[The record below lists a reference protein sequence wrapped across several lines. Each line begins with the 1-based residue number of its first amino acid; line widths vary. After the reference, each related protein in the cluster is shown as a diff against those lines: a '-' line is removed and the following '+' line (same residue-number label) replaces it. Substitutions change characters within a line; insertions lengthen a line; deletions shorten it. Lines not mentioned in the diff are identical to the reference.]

1 MKTQSRKIELLAP
14 ARDAQIAIE
23 AIGHGAD
30 AVYMGATAF
39 GARASA
45 GNALADV
52 ARAVDFAHQFNA
64 RIYATVNTLVYD
76 SELKQVEQL
85 ISDLYRIGVD
95 AIIVQDMGILR
106 LDIPPIALHAST
118 QCDLRT
124 VEKARFLESVG
135 FSQLVLARELSL
147 VETRRVAESVQVPIE
162 AFVHG
167 ALCVSYSGRCQVSE
181 MVKGRSANRGECAQM
196 CRLSYDLEDGEGRK
210 LLENKHLLSLRDLNM
225 SNRLAAMLEAG
236 ISSFKIEGRLKDV
249 GYVKNVVAYYRQALD
264 RLIAS
269 SQGSL
274 VRASCG
280 TSVVGFEP
288 DVTKSFNRSF
298 TTYFAD
304 GHPLPNGHGMASL
317 HTPKSLGEPLGK
329 VLNVRGKTLQ
339 INTRKALANGDG
351 LSYLNTR
358 GEYEGC
364 RVNRIDGT
372 TVVLKDAVAIPS
384 GTMIYRTFDKAMN
397 DMLAKP
403 SAERRIAVDAQL
415 ALVPGGI
422 SLTLADERG
431 NRVTHRLETDAV
443 QPAQS
448 AQAAKQRQVLGKLG
462 NTIYVLNEAQ
472 LLDDSFIP
480 SSLLTQQ
487 RREAV
492 ELLDRA
498 QRLTYRFDVR
508 RAEDR
513 EALSFAAELTSADN
527 VANYLAEEF
536 YRDHGVEHI
545 TPAIEVQKPVGNE
558 PVPVMHTRYC
568 LRRELGAC
576 RLDAKAR
583 QLPNELYLRNGN
595 TLLRIDCDCSRC
607 EMHLYL
613 LNPKT

>member
-30 AVYMGATAF
+30 AVYMGASAF

-76 SELKQVEQL
+76 SELKQVERL
-85 ISDLYRIGVD
+85 IADLYHIGVD

-106 LDIPPIALHAST
+106 LDLPPIALHAST

-329 VLNVRGKTLQ
+329 ARNVRGKTME
-339 INTRKALANGDG
+339 IDTRKSLANGDG
-351 LSYLNTR
+351 LSFVNAQ
-358 GEYEGC
+358 GDYEGC
-364 RVNRIDGT
+364 RVNVANGNR
-372 TVVLKDAVAIPS
+372 VVLNEEAQIPA

-397 DMLAKP
+397 DVLAKP
-403 SAERRIAVDAQL
+403 SAERRIAVDARL

-431 NRVTHRLETDAV
+431 NRVTHRLETDAI

-448 AQAAKQRQVLGKLG
+448 AQADKQCQVLGKLG

-472 LLDDSFIP
+472 LLNDSFIP
-480 SSLLTQQ
+480 SSLLTQL
-487 RREAV
+487 RRETV

-498 QRLTYRFDVR
+498 QRLTRVVDVR
-508 RAEDR
+508 RVEDR
-513 EALSFAAELTSADN
+513 EAPCFATELTSADN
-527 VANYLAEEF
+527 VANHLAEEF
-536 YRDHGVEHI
+536 YRDHGVERI
-545 TPAIEVQKPVGNE
+545 TPAIEVQKPAGQE
-558 PVPVMHTRYC
+558 PVPVMHSRYC

-576 RLDAKAR
+576 RLDTKAK
-583 QLPNELYLRNGN
+583 QLPAELYLRNAG
-595 TLLRIDCDCSRC
+595 TLLRVDCDCNRC

-613 LNPKT
+613 L

>member
-124 VEKARFLESVG
+124 VEKARFLEAAG

-147 VETRRVAESVQVPIE
+147 DETRRIAQSVQVPIE

-210 LLENKHLLSLRDLNM
+210 LMENKHLLSLRDMNM
-225 SNRLAAMLEAG
+225 SSRLGAMLDAG
-236 ISSFKIEGRLKDV
+236 VSSFKIEGRLKDV

-264 RLIAS
+264 KLIACS
-269 SQGSL
+269 EGSL

-280 TSVVGFEP
+280 ASVFDFEP
-288 DVTKSFNRSF
+288 DVAKSFNRSF

-304 GHPLPNGHGMASL
+304 GHPLPNSHCMASL
-317 HTPKSLGEPLGK
+317 HTPKSMGEPLGK
-329 VLNVRGKTLQ
+329 ARNVRGKTME
-339 INTRKALANGDG
+339 IDTRKPLANGDG
-351 LSYLNTR
+351 LSYLNAH

-364 RVNRIDGT
+364 RVNVANGNR
-372 TVVLKDAVAIPS
+372 VVLNDEVQIPA
-384 GTMIYRTFDKAMN
+384 GAMIYRTFDKAMN
-397 DMLAKP
+397 DVLAKP

-431 NRVTHRLETDAV
+431 NRVTRRLETDAI

-448 AQAAKQRQVLGKLG
+448 AQADKQRQVLGKLG

-480 SSLLTQQ
+480 SSLLTQL
-487 RREAV
+487 RRETV

-498 QRLTYRFDVR
+498 QRLTRVVDVR

-513 EALSFAAELTSADN
+513 EAPCFAPELSSADN
-527 VANYLAEEF
+527 VANHLAEEF
-536 YRDHGVEHI
+536 YRDHGVERI
-545 TPAIEVQKPVGNE
+545 TPAIEVQKPVGGE

-576 RLDAKAR
+576 RLDAKAK
-583 QLPNELYLRNGN
+583 QLPAELFLRNGN
-595 TLLRIDCDCSRC
+595 TRLRVDCDCTRC
-607 EMHLYL
+607 EMRL
-613 LNPKT
+613 LLVK